1 MGSFCIFLAKRCS
14 SRSFQAL
21 PWLIWVYRIYLPFL
35 LWPSVSYSCRSC
47 LQSETYSICGCV
59 VFFSPFE
66 CVLENFWDILTVFL
80 LSPHRDLFFLCH
92 LNFNFLKD
100 LFLPSLLH
108 CLKSPDP
115 FIKLSYSRLALLK
128 LNIGVDF
135 LITLIIVKLVK
146 RNILFKQ
153 IEAMN
158 YGKNAMLLYETIK
171 FQENP

>member
-59 VFFSPFE
+59 VFF
-66 CVLENFWDILTVFL
+66 LLLKVFL
-80 LSPHRDLFFLCH
+80 KIFGTSSQCFYFHHTEICFFCH